1 MAFSSHLLSC
11 WGLASSSA
19 ALSKGSWSSRHRMSA
34 LQVPPSARLP
44 GKSSSSWKLGLPSM
58 SSGSRQKGRTCA
70 AASERLKEHSR
81 AQRLWYT
88 NAVLPVKL
96 GVAAV
101 DGRRPCAGVLK
112 GLQPAVMNASA
123 ISALYRGKN
132 YIGRVIQ
139 TCRQNEGLR

>member
-1 MAFSSHLLSC
+1 
-11 WGLASSSA
+11 
-19 ALSKGSWSSRHRMSA
+19 MSA

-70 AASERLKEHSR
+70 AASERSKEHSR

-101 DGRRPCAGVLK
+101 DGRRP
-112 GLQPAVMNASA
+112 
-123 ISALYRGKN
+123 
-132 YIGRVIQ
+132 
-139 TCRQNEGLR
+139 